1 MSEPLEIINHK
12 LDVLTDAQRNSI
24 SRTDKLTEAVT
35 ELIVQTK
42 NFEKLRS
49 EDHHRMD
56 KIESSVIHLREDVFT
71 KTDSLENKIA
81 LNTSRID
88 ESKPIL
94 AIISALILAVLI
106 ALVTMNK

>member
-1 MSEPLEIINHK
+1 MSNEFGILNHK
-12 LDVLTDAQRNSI
+12 LDLLTEAQRNSI

-56 KIESSVIHLREDVFT
+56 KIESSVIDLRESVFV
-71 KTDSLENKIA
+71 KAESLEIKIA
-81 LNTSRID
+81 ANTSRID
-88 ESKPIL
+88 QAKPIIG
-94 AIISALILAVLI
+94 IISALILAVLV
-106 ALVTMNK
+106 ALVTIK